1 MEENVPRLWRD
12 YRIQINNQINNPD
25 KDTRGHSEVAVSCC
39 GPTCRVLDVMQDV
52 EQAEEE
58 FVPSAHHE
66 QNRLKQNQ
74 NRLKLTVTMSHVSRS
89 GPVRF

>member
-1 MEENVPRLWRD
+1 
-12 YRIQINNQINNPD
+12 
-25 KDTRGHSEVAVSCC
+25 
-39 GPTCRVLDVMQDV
+39 MQNV

-74 NRLKLTVTMSHVSRS
+74 NRLKLTVALSHENRS
-89 GPVRF
+89 GPVRSGPAWF